1 MRKAIS
7 RMKENR
13 SLGTVTDWVLAIW
26 GRHLGNTG
34 IYASQLRRQVGHRK
48 GRGALKPGGTELAQA
63 EPPPALLCNA
73 RAYVYRMKS
82 HHTFP
87 L

>member
-63 EPPPALLCNA
+63 EPPPLPCSVM
-73 RAYVYRMKS
+73 RGR
-82 HHTFP
+82 TCTE
-87 L
+87 